1 MGEKKSNTVFDRCSI
16 NGSYHCNDHSSLFG
30 GTSDNGNCID
40 LPLVMV
46 KQSMVL
52 IASFQKQRNMTIDVH
67 S

>member
-16 NGSYHCNDHSSLFG
+16 NGSYHCNYHSSLFG
-30 GTSDNGNCID
+30 GTSDNGNGID

-46 KQSMVL
+46 KQIMVL
-52 IASFQKQRNMTIDVH
+52 IASFQKQRNMIIDVH